1 MKVAILMNSLTNK
14 SGVQR
19 VVLLL
24 AKIFNA
30 DIYTG
35 SYNPKLT
42 FKELNKFNIKVI
54 GNEKLPPRLGSLF
67 LKFKFKRLKL
77 NYDFYIFLGGESLG
91 AAKKN
96 KPHLWWCCSPRIWLY
111 YTTKQDL
118 AVLSFLK
125 RNFIRLLLPLLRF
138 EDKAK
143 VKHVENIVSISENIR
158 QRVKKI
164 YKRDTKI
171 IYPFVDIAKFRYIKS
186 GDFYLSTARLTPDK
200 RVDVIV
206 EAFKEMPDKK
216 LIVISDGLDLEKIRK
231 LAKGYKNIEV
241 LGSVSDKKLAELY
254 GNCLAT
260 IAASYFEDFGM
271 IAIESMAA
279 GKPVIA
285 PGDNGFAE
293 TIIDGKTGLLIDPTK
308 KNIIGAVRKLTSKK
322 AKEMRNICEKRA
334 KLFSKEKFIKDMK
347 NTVKG
352 ILNSYEE

>member
-1 MKVAILMNSLTNK
+1 MKVAILVDSLTNK
-14 SGVQR
+14 GGVQR

-35 SYNPKLT
+35 RYNLRTT
-42 FKELNKFNIKVI
+42 FSELNKFNIKVI
-54 GNEKLPPRLGSLF
+54 GNKKLPFRLGSLF
-67 LKFKFKRLKL
+67 LKHKFKRLKL
-77 NYDFYIFLGGESLG
+77 NYDFYIFLGGEALG

-96 KPHLWWCCSPRIWLY
+96 KPNLWWCCTPRIWLY
-111 YTTKQDL
+111 YTTKRDL
-118 AVLSFLK
+118 AILGFLK
-125 RNFIRLLLPLLRF
+125 RNIIRLLLPLLRF
-138 EDKAK
+138 EDKFK
-143 VKHVENIVSISENIR
+143 VKHVENIVSISENVR

-164 YKRDTKI
+164 YNRDTKI
-171 IYPFVDIAKFRYIKS
+171 IYPFVDIATFRYIKS

-206 EAFKEMPDKK
+206 EAFKEMPDKR
-216 LIVISDGLDLEKIRK
+216 LIVASGGCDLEKIKK
-231 LAKGYKNIEV
+231 LAKGCKNIEV
-241 LGSVSDKKLAELY
+241 LGWVSDKKLAELY

-285 PGDNGFAE
+285 PGDKGFAE
-293 TIIDGKTGLLIDPTK
+293 TVIDGKTGFLIDPTK
-308 KNIIGAVRKLTSKK
+308 KNIVEAVKKLTSKK

-347 NTVKG
+347 NTVNE
-352 ILNSYEE
+352 ILNSYEK